1 MSEPN
6 SVQQILRGAGTC
18 PGQTEHESHAVL
30 QLVARLVQ
38 PLLALDNLG
47 IAFGNTSDGGA
58 VGHARVPRSLCRRA
72 GESRWS
78 VRMAP
83 PHRLSRTMPPDRA
96 TMFCGHGIQLDPL
109 GRWSRPTDQDLL
121 GCLLGAGDRWF
132 AFDEDA
138 AFESCAGADERDEV
152 WCVDRAPAL
161 LCGLDQLERHRDPGG
176 P

>member
-6 SVQQILRGAGTC
+6 SVQQILQGAGTC
-18 PGQTEHESHAVL
+18 PGQTEHESHA
-30 QLVARLVQ
+30 
-38 PLLALDNLG
+38 
-47 IAFGNTSDGGA
+47 TE
-58 VGHARVPRSLCRRA
+58 RRCSA
-72 GESRWS
+72 
-78 VRMAP
+78 
-83 PHRLSRTMPPDRA
+83 A
-96 TMFCGHGIQLDPL
+96 TVSQLDAL
-109 GRWSRPTDQDLL
+109 GRWSRPVDQDLL

-132 AFDEDA
+132 AFDEGA